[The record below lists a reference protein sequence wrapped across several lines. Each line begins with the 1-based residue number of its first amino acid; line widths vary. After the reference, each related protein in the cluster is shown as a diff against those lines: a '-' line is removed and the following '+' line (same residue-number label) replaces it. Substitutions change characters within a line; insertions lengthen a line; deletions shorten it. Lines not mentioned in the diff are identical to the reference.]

1 MSSWSLVKTLL
12 GNLLLMREE
21 GEAVSNSLS
30 LVSLQVVVMVFQVE
44 GGFDLKLE
52 VEEMSVK
59 ALLLLLLLRVKEVGK
74 VQEADFERLALRI
87 ARCRRS

>member
-1 MSSWSLVKTLL
+1 
-12 GNLLLMREE
+12 MREE

-30 LVSLQVVVMVFQVE
+30 LVSLQVDMMVFQVE

-52 VEEMSVK
+52 VEEMLVK
-59 ALLLLLLLRVKEVGK
+59 ALLLLRVKVVEK
-74 VQEADFERLALRI
+74 EQEADFERLALRI

>member
-59 ALLLLLLLRVKEVGK
+59 ALLLLLQVKEVGK
-74 VQEADFERLALRI
+74 VQEAGFERLALRI

>member
-1 MSSWSLVKTLL
+1 M
-12 GNLLLMREE
+12 
-21 GEAVSNSLS
+21 SNSLS
-30 LVSLQVVVMVFQVE
+30 LVSLQVGVMVFQVE

-59 ALLLLLLLRVKEVGK
+59 AQLLLLQVKEVGK

-87 ARCRRS
+87 ARCPRS

>member
-52 VEEMSVK
+52 VEEMPVK
-59 ALLLLLLLRVKEVGK
+59 ALLLLLRVKEVGK

>member
-30 LVSLQVVVMVFQVE
+30 LLSLQVVVMVFQVE

-59 ALLLLLLLRVKEVGK
+59 DLALLLRVKEVGK

>member
-1 MSSWSLVKTLL
+1 
-12 GNLLLMREE
+12 MRGEA
-21 GEAVSNSLS
+21 EAVSNSLS
-30 LVSLQVVVMVFQVE
+30 LVSLQVGVMVFQVE

-52 VEEMSVK
+52 VEEMPVK
-59 ALLLLLLLRVKEVGK
+59 ALLLLLLRVKEVGK

>member
-1 MSSWSLVKTLL
+1 M
-12 GNLLLMREE
+12 
-21 GEAVSNSLS
+21 SNSLS
-30 LVSLQVVVMVFQVE
+30 LVSLQVDVMVFQVE

-59 ALLLLLLLRVKEVGK
+59 AQLLLLGVKEVEK
-74 VQEADFERLALRI
+74 VQAVDFERLVLRI

>member
-1 MSSWSLVKTLL
+1 
-12 GNLLLMREE
+12 MRGE
-21 GEAVSNSLS
+21 GEALSNSLS
-30 LVSLQVVVMVFQVE
+30 LVSLQVDVMVFQVE

-52 VEEMSVK
+52 VEEMPVK
-59 ALLLLLLLRVKEVGK
+59 DLLLLLLRVKEVGK

>member
-1 MSSWSLVKTLL
+1 
-12 GNLLLMREE
+12 MRGE

-52 VEEMSVK
+52 VEEMPVK
-59 ALLLLLLLRVKEVGK
+59 AQLLRVKEVGK

>member
-1 MSSWSLVKTLL
+1 
-12 GNLLLMREE
+12 MREE
-21 GEAVSNSLS
+21 GVAVSNSPG
-30 LVSLQVVVMVFQVE
+30 LVSLQAGETVFQVE

-52 VEEMSVK
+52 VEEMPVK
-59 ALLLLLLLRVKEVGK
+59 ALLLLLLRVKEVGK

>member
-1 MSSWSLVKTLL
+1 
-12 GNLLLMREE
+12 MREE

-44 GGFDLKLE
+44 GDFDLKLE
-52 VEEMSVK
+52 VEEMPVK
-59 ALLLLLLLRVKEVGK
+59 AQLLLLRAKEVGM
-74 VQEADFERLALRI
+74 VQEADFGRLALRI

>member
-1 MSSWSLVKTLL
+1 MW
-12 GNLLLMREE
+12 EE
-21 GEAVSNSLS
+21 GVAVSNSLS

-52 VEEMSVK
+52 VEEMPVK
-59 ALLLLLLLRVKEVGK
+59 ALLLLLLRVKEVGK

>member
-1 MSSWSLVKTLL
+1 
-12 GNLLLMREE
+12 MREE

-30 LVSLQVVVMVFQVE
+30 LLSLQVVVMVFQVE

-52 VEEMSVK
+52 VEEMPVK
-59 ALLLLLLLRVKEVGK
+59 AQLLLLLRVKEVGK

>member
-1 MSSWSLVKTLL
+1 
-12 GNLLLMREE
+12 MREE
-21 GEAVSNSLS
+21 GVAVSNSLS
-30 LVSLQVVVMVFQVE
+30 LVSLQVGVMVFQVE

-52 VEEMSVK
+52 VEEMPVK
-59 ALLLLLLLRVKEVGK
+59 ALLLLLLRVKEVGK

>member
-1 MSSWSLVKTLL
+1 MSSWTLVKTFL

-30 LVSLQVVVMVFQVE
+30 LVSLQVGVMVFQVE

-52 VEEMSVK
+52 VEEMPVK
-59 ALLLLLLLRVKEVGK
+59 ALLLQVKEVGK

>member
-1 MSSWSLVKTLL
+1 MI
-12 GNLLLMREE
+12 REE
-21 GEAVSNSLS
+21 GVAVSNSLS
-30 LVSLQVVVMVFQVE
+30 LVSLQVDVMVFQVE

-59 ALLLLLLLRVKEVGK
+59 DLALLLRVKEVGK

>member
-1 MSSWSLVKTLL
+1 
-12 GNLLLMREE
+12 MREE

-30 LVSLQVVVMVFQVE
+30 LVSLQVGVMVFQVE

-59 ALLLLLLLRVKEVGK
+59 ALLLLLQVKEVGK

>member
-1 MSSWSLVKTLL
+1 
-12 GNLLLMREE
+12 MRGE
-21 GEAVSNSLS
+21 GVAVSNSLS

-52 VEEMSVK
+52 VEEMPVK
-59 ALLLLLLLRVKEVGK
+59 AQLLLLRVKEVGK

>member
-1 MSSWSLVKTLL
+1 
-12 GNLLLMREE
+12 MREE

-30 LVSLQVVVMVFQVE
+30 LVSLQVGVMVFQVE

-59 ALLLLLLLRVKEVGK
+59 DLLLRVKEVGK

>member
-30 LVSLQVVVMVFQVE
+30 LLSLQVVVMVFQVE
-44 GGFDLKLE
+44 GGFDLKLK
-52 VEEMSVK
+52 VEEKPVK
-59 ALLLLLLLRVKEVGK
+59 AQLLLLLRVKEVGK

>member
-1 MSSWSLVKTLL
+1 
-12 GNLLLMREE
+12 MREE

-30 LVSLQVVVMVFQVE
+30 LVSLQVGVLVFQVAE
-44 GGFDLKLE
+44 GCDLKLE
-52 VEEMSVK
+52 VEEMPVK
-59 ALLLLLLLRVKEVGK
+59 DLILLLQAKEVGK

>member
-1 MSSWSLVKTLL
+1 
-12 GNLLLMREE
+12 MREE
-21 GEAVSNSLS
+21 GVAVSNSPS
-30 LVSLQVVVMVFQVE
+30 LVGLQVGVMVFQVE

-59 ALLLLLLLRVKEVGK
+59 ALLLLLQVKEVGK

>member
-1 MSSWSLVKTLL
+1 
-12 GNLLLMREE
+12 MRGE
-21 GEAVSNSLS
+21 GVAVSNSLS
-30 LVSLQVVVMVFQVE
+30 LVSLQVDVMVFQVE

-59 ALLLLLLLRVKEVGK
+59 ALLLLLLLRVKEVGM
-74 VQEADFERLALRI
+74 VQEADFERLVLRI

>member
-1 MSSWSLVKTLL
+1 MKTLL

-21 GEAVSNSLS
+21 GEAVSNSPS
-30 LVSLQVVVMVFQVE
+30 LVSLQVDVLVFQVAE
-44 GGFDLKLE
+44 GCDLKLE
-52 VEEMSVK
+52 VEEMPVK
-59 ALLLLLLLRVKEVGK
+59 DLALLLRVKEVGK

>member
-30 LVSLQVVVMVFQVE
+30 LVSLQVGVMVFQVE
-44 GGFDLKLE
+44 GGFDLKL
-52 VEEMSVK
+52 
-59 ALLLLLLLRVKEVGK
+59 
-74 VQEADFERLALRI
+74 
-87 ARCRRS
+87 

>member
-1 MSSWSLVKTLL
+1 MKTFL

-30 LVSLQVVVMVFQVE
+30 LVSLQVGVMVFQVE

-59 ALLLLLLLRVKEVGK
+59 DLLLLVQVKEVGK

-87 ARCRRS
+87 ARCPRS

>member
-1 MSSWSLVKTLL
+1 MKTFL

-30 LVSLQVVVMVFQVE
+30 LVSLQVDVMVFQVE

-52 VEEMSVK
+52 VEEMPVK
-59 ALLLLLLLRVKEVGK
+59 ALLLLVQVKEVGK
-74 VQEADFERLALRI
+74 EQEVDFERLALRI